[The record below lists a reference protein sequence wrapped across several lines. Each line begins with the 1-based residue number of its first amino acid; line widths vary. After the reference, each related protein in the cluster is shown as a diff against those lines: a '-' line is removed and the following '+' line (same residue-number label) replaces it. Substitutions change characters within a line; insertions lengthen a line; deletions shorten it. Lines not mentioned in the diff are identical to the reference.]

1 MFILTKKKFHF
12 SLGGEHFTTKGG
24 MEMESAPDW
33 ITSCPLYDWAVE
45 DGDIIVAQD
54 SSDKAATVAVAKSKS
69 RAKST
74 KAKKVEAE
82 KGDAE
87 KEETEATEEVKETE
101 E

>member
-1 MFILTKKKFHF
+1 MVILTKKKFQF
-12 SLGGEHFTTKGG
+12 KNKAGDTFTTSGG
-24 MEMESAPDW
+24 MLMEEAPDW

-69 RAKST
+69 RAKR
-74 KAKKVEAE
+74 KKVEAE
-82 KGDAE
+82 EGDAE